1 VKSRLPTPDEIAAL
15 LPEELAPYILE
26 DLAQIAP
33 NSMDRGRLSIGNYCN
48 SFDGDIHG
56 PMRSHQA
63 REQTRQSLAE
73 AWSCLETLGFIAP
86 DTNQG
91 SYGWYFVTRRGRE
104 AAQSR
109 EAFERGQKAAQVSAT
124 TLHEELRGAAYDA
137 LVRGNF
143 QQAVA
148 EAFRVVE
155 VKVRN
160 AAGIEGV
167 GATLMRAAFHEDTG
181 PLRPD
186 VGDRGERQA
195 LPHLFAGAFGW
206 VRNPASHRDVP
217 MDDVTHA
224 IEQLM
229 LASLL
234 LRIVDGQIASNRA
247 RPPSSASIS

>member
-1 VKSRLPTPDEIAAL
+1 VKPSLPTPDEIANL
-15 LPEELAPYILE
+15 LPEELAPYILA
-26 DLAQIAP
+26 DLAQITP
-33 NSMDRGRLSIGNYCN
+33 NSMDRGRLNIGNYCN

-63 REQTRQSLAE
+63 REHTRQSLAE
-73 AWSCLETLGFIAP
+73 AWTLLDTLGFIAP
-86 DTNQG
+86 DTTQNG
-91 SYGWYFVTRRGRE
+91 YGWCFVTRRGHE
-104 AAQSR
+104 AAHSR
-109 EAFERGQKAAQVSAT
+109 EAFERGRKASQFSAT
-124 TLHEELRGAAYDA
+124 MLHEELRGAAYDA

-181 PLRPD
+181 PLRSD
-186 VGDRGERQA
+186 VADRGERQA

-206 VRNPASHRDVP
+206 VRNPASHREVP

-234 LRIVDGQIASNRA
+234 LRIADERITA
-247 RPPSSASIS
+247 RR

>member
-1 VKSRLPTPDEIAAL
+1 MNLKPDEIAAL
-15 LPEELAPYILE
+15 LPEELAPHVLA
-26 DLAQIAP
+26 DLAAIIP
-33 NSMDRGRLSIGNYCN
+33 NSMDRGRLNIGNYCN

-56 PMRSHQA
+56 PMRSMQA
-63 REQTRQSLAE
+63 RDQTRQSLAE
-73 AWSCLETLGFIAP
+73 AWSMLATLGFIAP
-86 DTNQG
+86 NTDQS
-91 SYGWYFVTRRGRE
+91 SYGWFFVTRRGRE
-104 AAQSR
+104 AANSR
-109 EAFERGQKAAQVSAT
+109 ETFERARKAAQFPAT
-124 TLHEELRGAAYDA
+124 LLHENLRGATYDA
-137 LVRGNF
+137 LIRGNL

-148 EAFRVVE
+148 EGFRVLE

-160 AAGIEGV
+160 ASGLEGV

-181 PLRPD
+181 PLRSD
-186 VGDRGERQA
+186 VSDRGERQA

-234 LRIVDGQIASNRA
+234 LRIADERIAAHRK
-247 RPPSSASIS
+247 

>member
-1 VKSRLPTPDEIAAL
+1 MNLKPDEIAAL
-15 LPEELAPYILE
+15 LPEELAPHVLA
-26 DLAQIAP
+26 DLAAITP
-33 NSMDRGRLSIGNYCN
+33 NSMDRGRLNIGNYCN

-56 PMRSHQA
+56 PMRSMQA
-63 REQTRQSLAE
+63 RDQTRQSLAE
-73 AWSCLETLGFIAP
+73 AWSMLATLGFIAP
-86 DTNQG
+86 NTDQS
-91 SYGWYFVTRRGRE
+91 SYGWFFVTRRGRE
-104 AAQSR
+104 AANSR
-109 EAFERGQKAAQVSAT
+109 ETFERARKAAQFPAT
-124 TLHEELRGAAYDA
+124 LLHENLRGATYDA
-137 LVRGNF
+137 LIRGNL

-148 EAFRVVE
+148 EGFRVLE

-160 AAGIEGV
+160 ASGLEGV

-181 PLRPD
+181 PLRSD
-186 VGDRGERQA
+186 VSDRGERQA

-234 LRIVDGQIASNRA
+234 LRIADERIAAHRK
-247 RPPSSASIS
+247 